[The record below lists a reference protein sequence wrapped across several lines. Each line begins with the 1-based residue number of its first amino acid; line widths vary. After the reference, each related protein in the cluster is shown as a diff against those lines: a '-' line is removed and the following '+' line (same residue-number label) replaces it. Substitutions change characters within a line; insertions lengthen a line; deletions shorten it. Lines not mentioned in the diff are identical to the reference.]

1 MARQK
6 KPLPP
11 LEWLTPRVRASRVL
25 TLLFLVALVAL
36 MGAWYLGITDLH
48 GARPW
53 VIFAVLM
60 LPLALVTPGM
70 LLGSARAHAWACY
83 VLNIYFIH
91 GVITAFEPGRLWFG
105 AALAVLSGLLFS
117 SALLYTRWRYQVD
130 RRLSGES

>member
-1 MARQK
+1 
-6 KPLPP
+6 
-11 LEWLTPRVRASRVL
+11 
-25 TLLFLVALVAL
+25 
-36 MGAWYLGITDLH
+36 
-48 GARPW
+48 
-53 VIFAVLM
+53 M
-60 LPLALVTPGM
+60 LPLALVTPGI

-83 VLNIYFIH
+83 VLNIYLIH